1 MLESE
6 SSALPLGDTPIYS
19 PPDRANLLTGWDR
32 WIRTTEMTE
41 SKSAALPLG
50 YIPKDILAAELQRYL
65 PEVEQATGIEPASS
79 AWEADIITAILRLLV
94 YSSAS
99 VIIITWG
106 FSIIN
111 SLRT

>member
-41 SKSAALPLG
+41 SKSVALPLG
-50 YIPKDILAAELQRYL
+50 YIPTFGISEAI
-65 PEVEQATGIEPASS
+65 QATYTFYHILHGLSIFFRKFVICNN
-79 AWEADIITAILRLLV
+79 IICQNKFIMHKIVAFYHSNRK
-94 YSSAS
+94 
-99 VIIITWG
+99 
-106 FSIIN
+106 
-111 SLRT
+111 